1 MRSYQSQKDWASAH
15 PIERH
20 AFRQEPCLPYRIFH
34 LLERLQR
41 IDHFLR
47 SAQRRRFAD
56 PLELARLR
64 LLKDRVKT
72 RLARLAPAPA

>member
-1 MRSYQSQKDWASAH
+1 MPD
-15 PIERH
+15 
-20 AFRQEPCLPYRIFH
+20 RIFR

-64 LLKDRVKT
+64 QLKDRVK
-72 RLARLAPAPA
+72 ARLAHLTPTPA